1 MSMSIIDSER
11 LRKVE
16 ESIEEM
22 LNGHVPSAS
31 DQPTNALSLRVSEL
45 EQRISDLCSRFDTL
59 ASRKKPGPKPKGI

>member
-1 MSMSIIDSER
+1 MGMSITDSER

-22 LNGHVPSAS
+22 RNGHVPGAS
-31 DQPTNALSLRVSEL
+31 DQPTKALYLRVSEL